1 MAGYAQPTSLAEAV
15 TLLGDGG
22 WTVLAG
28 GTDVYPALGENPLTS
43 PVMDISRLGDLR
55 GIAPAPDGGIRIGAL
70 TTWTDIV
77 RASLPR

>member
-55 GIAPAPDGGIRIGAL
+55 GIAPGE
-70 TTWTDIV
+70 
-77 RASLPR
+77 